1 MFSRSQSKK
10 QSTENDL
17 IAANRLLVQLK
28 RELNLNIDQLEVTQ
42 ENSKLAHKRADSL
55 QEVADKH
62 AKDLLDSRTKC
73 EEQTKTI
80 EQLANAVLKREK
92 ELSEN
97 KRVLILQG
105 EELKA
110 VEKHAKEIEERLNEK
125 EKEMKIKEEKM
136 REDLQETFKRE
147 REEMEKKAEEEM
159 KCEREK
165 HVSQVEMLQK
175 AWSPQKEEDERKKRE
190 REELE
195 TKREAE
201 LVEMR
206 KEIERL
212 KGELKKKLEEKSV
225 IQSPPPPPQNDSSKE
240 EVEKLRRT
248 CKEQSESIQRLER
261 EVESLD
267 DVINEQIAM
276 LEANVR
282 LDEKAGNENDTNDAK
297 EKEEENSKGEREQQ
311 QRAREEAFHDETRA
325 ILETAVAEKNKLL
338 GLRDKEIF
346 TLKRSIENLKRSAE
360 VKQRNFED
368 KLSEEISKHELEL
381 MTLQARLEASSA
393 STKQYAEAE
402 AEAKRRV
409 EVLERQ
415 NSKRIIEEA
424 TLRETSVKNASQQKA
439 RQEHDVLSKRDVSL
453 AAVPAPPTVPAV
465 TKKRDEKQRQND
477 NDDDDDEEEDESI
490 DEKTEIANSSQSSSP
505 PFRDAKKDVANL
517 RKKVAEA
524 RKNAKSAANSPS
536 SPNTSGIGKSSPN
549 AQKKSEI
556 SALGERSIVKR
567 AIEAQK
573 RVEEA
578 AKGLNRINES
588 QKRLFHH

>member
-159 KCEREK
+159 KCERKK

-212 KGELKKKLEEKSV
+212 NGELKKKLEEKSV

-311 QRAREEAFHDETRA
+311 QRAREEAVHDETRA
-325 ILETAVAEKNKLL
+325 VLETAVAEKNKLL

-393 STKQYAEAE
+393 SAKQYAEAE

-439 RQEHDVLSKRDVSL
+439 RQEHDVLSKRDVCL
-453 AAVPAPPTVPAV
+453 ASVAAPLTVPAV

-477 NDDDDDEEEDESI
+477 NDDDDDDEEDESI